1 MASMRDGEGYMGRGR
16 RGSLVALLGG
26 ALLGAVPAWAPLDAQ
41 EFKVGGQ
48 VTFGDDADF
57 GIGPRAQVS
66 LPWISPGIRVAGSF
80 DYFFPD
86 SGLGD
91 PGGDYDYR
99 ELNFNVLGDI
109 SLPRVTNLVPY
120 VGGGMNVAWESIPV
134 DGMEGAEE
142 RLFGLNVMAGFRFPL
157 VGFTPF
163 VEARYEIKGGRQLL
177 VAGGILL
184 P

>member
-1 MASMRDGEGYMGRGR
+1 MRR
-16 RGSLVALLGG
+16 STSG
-26 ALLGAVPAWAPLDAQ
+26 ALIVLLAAVVGGPPLAAQ
-41 EFKVGGQ
+41 EIKVGGQ

-66 LPWISPGIRVAGSF
+66 LPWIDPGIRVAASY

-86 SGLGD
+86 SGLTD
-91 PGGDYDYR
+91 IGGDFDYR

-109 SLPRVTNLVPY
+109 SVPSVTNLVPY
-120 VGGGMNVAWESIPV
+120 IGGGVNVAWESVPSG
-134 DGMEGAEE
+134 GMEGAEE
-142 RLFGLNVMAGFRFPL
+142 RLFGMNLVAGLRFPL

-163 VEARYEIKGGRQLL
+163 VEARYELEGGQQLL

>member
-1 MASMRDGEGYMGRGR
+1 MRRSR
-16 RGSLVALLGG
+16 PGSFIALFGIVLGGMLVA
-26 ALLGAVPAWAPLDAQ
+26 AQVAAQ
-41 EFKVGGQ
+41 EIKVGGQ

-57 GIGPRAQVS
+57 GIGPRAEVS
-66 LPWISPGIRVAGSF
+66 LPWIAPGIRVAGSF

-109 SLPRVTNLVPY
+109 SLPDVTNLVPY
-120 VGGGMNVAWESIPV
+120 VGGGVNVAWESVPV
-134 DGMEGAEE
+134 DGMEGPEE
-142 RLFGLNVMAGFRFPL
+142 RLFGLNVVAGFRFPL

-163 VEARYEIKGGRQLL
+163 VEARYELEGGQQLL

>member
-1 MASMRDGEGYMGRGR
+1 MRRSTS
-16 RGSLVALLGG
+16 GSLIVLLAVVAG
-26 ALLGAVPAWAPLDAQ
+26 PPPLAGQ
-41 EFKVGGQ
+41 EVKVGGQ

-57 GIGPRAQVS
+57 GLGPRAQLT
-66 LPWISPGIRVAGSF
+66 LPWIAPGVRLAGSF

-91 PGGDYDYR
+91 PGGDYDYH
-99 ELNFNVLGDI
+99 ELNLNVLADI
-109 SLPRVTNLVPY
+109 SLDRVTNLVPY
-120 VGGGMNVAWESIPV
+120 AGGGLNVAWERVPSN
-134 DGMEGAEE
+134 GSEGVLE
-142 RLFGLNVMAGFRFPL
+142 RLYGLNVIAGFRFPL

-163 VEARYEIKGGRQLL
+163 VEARYELEGGQQLL

>member
-1 MASMRDGEGYMGRGR
+1 MRRSTS
-16 RGSLVALLGG
+16 GSLIILLAVAVGG
-26 ALLGAVPAWAPLDAQ
+26 PPLAAQ
-41 EFKVGGQ
+41 EVKLGGQ

-57 GIGPRAQVS
+57 GLGPRAQLS
-66 LPWISPGIRVAGSF
+66 LPWIAPGIWVAGSF

-99 ELNFNVLGDI
+99 ELNLNVLADI
-109 SLPRVTNLVPY
+109 SLDRVTNLVPY
-120 VGGGMNVAWESIPV
+120 AGAGLNVAWEKVPSN
-134 DGMEGAEE
+134 GREGVPE
-142 RLFGLNVMAGFRFPL
+142 RLYGLNVIAGFRFPL

-163 VEARYEIKGGRQLL
+163 VEARYELEGGEQLL

>member
-1 MASMRDGEGYMGRGR
+1 MRRSR
-16 RGSLVALLGG
+16 PGSFIALFGIVLGG
-26 ALLGAVPAWAPLDAQ
+26 MPLAGQ
-41 EFKVGGQ
+41 EIKVGGQ

-57 GIGPRAQVS
+57 GIGPRAEVS
-66 LPWISPGIRVAGSF
+66 LPWIAPGIRVAGSF

-109 SLPRVTNLVPY
+109 SLPDVTNLVPY
-120 VGGGMNVAWESIPV
+120 VGGGVNVAWESVPS
-134 DGMEGAEE
+134 DGMEGPEE
-142 RLFGLNVMAGFRFPL
+142 RLFGLNVVAGFRFPL

-163 VEARYEIKGGRQLL
+163 VEARYELEGGQQLL

>member
-1 MASMRDGEGYMGRGR
+1 MRR
-16 RGSLVALLGG
+16 RGLGTLVVLFAAALCGT
-26 ALLGAVPAWAPLDAQ
+26 PLAAQ
-41 EFKVGGQ
+41 EVKAGGQ

-57 GIGPRAQVS
+57 GIGPRAQMS
-66 LPWISPGIRVAGSF
+66 LPWIAPGIRVAGSF

-99 ELNFNVLGDI
+99 ELNFNVLGDL
-109 SLPRVTNLVPY
+109 SFPDVTNFVPY
-120 VGGGMNVAWESIPV
+120 VGGGLNVAWQSVPADVGEDS
-134 DGMEGAEE
+134 EE
-142 RLFGLNVMAGFRFPL
+142 RLFGMNIVAGFRFPL
-157 VGFTPF
+157 AGFTPF
-163 VEARYEIKGGRQLL
+163 VEARYELEGGQQLL

>member
-1 MASMRDGEGYMGRGR
+1 MRRSTS
-16 RGSLVALLGG
+16 GSLIVLLAVIAGG
-26 ALLGAVPAWAPLDAQ
+26 PPLAAQ
-41 EFKVGGQ
+41 EIKAGGQ

-57 GIGPRAQVS
+57 GLGPRAQVT
-66 LPWISPGIRVAGSF
+66 LPWIAPGVWLAGSF

-99 ELNFNVLGDI
+99 ELNLNVLVDI
-109 SLPRVTNLVPY
+109 PLDRVTNLVPY
-120 VGGGMNVAWESIPV
+120 AGGGMNVAWEKVPSN
-134 DGMEGAEE
+134 GREGVLE
-142 RLFGLNVMAGFRFPL
+142 RLYGLNVIAGFRFPL

-163 VEARYEIKGGRQLL
+163 VEARYELEGGEQLL

>member
-1 MASMRDGEGYMGRGR
+1 MRGGGP
-16 RGSLVALLGG
+16 GSLVVLLGIV
-26 ALLGAVPAWAPLDAQ
+26 LGGTPLAAQ
-41 EFKVGGQ
+41 EVKVGGQ

-57 GIGPRAQVS
+57 GIGPRAQMS
-66 LPWISPGIRVAGSF
+66 LPWIAPGIRIAGSF

-99 ELNFNVLGDI
+99 ELNFNVLGDL
-109 SLPRVTNLVPY
+109 SFRDVTNLVPY
-120 VGGGMNVAWESIPV
+120 VGGGLNVAWQSVPP
-134 DGMEGAEE
+134 DGAADAGADTGADTGE
-142 RLFGLNVMAGFRFPL
+142 RLFGMNLVAGFRFPL
-157 VGFTPF
+157 EGFTPF
-163 VEARYEIKGGRQLL
+163 VEARYELEGGQQLL

>member
-1 MASMRDGEGYMGRGR
+1 MRRSR
-16 RGSLVALLGG
+16 PGSFIALFGIVLGG
-26 ALLGAVPAWAPLDAQ
+26 MPVAAQVAAQ
-41 EFKVGGQ
+41 EIKVGGQ

-57 GIGPRAQVS
+57 GIGPRAEVS
-66 LPWISPGIRVAGSF
+66 LPWIAPGIRVAGSF

-109 SLPRVTNLVPY
+109 SLPDVTNLVPY
-120 VGGGMNVAWESIPV
+120 VGGGVNVAWESVPT
-134 DGMEGAEE
+134 DGMEGPEE
-142 RLFGLNVMAGFRFPL
+142 RLFGLNVVAGFRFPL

-163 VEARYEIKGGRQLL
+163 VEARYELEGGQQLL

>member
-1 MASMRDGEGYMGRGR
+1 MRRSRPGWFSALFGIVLGGM
-16 RGSLVALLGG
+16 LVA
-26 ALLGAVPAWAPLDAQ
+26 AQVAAQ
-41 EFKVGGQ
+41 EIKVGGQ

-57 GIGPRAQVS
+57 GIGPRAEVS
-66 LPWISPGIRVAGSF
+66 LPWIAPGIRVAGSF

-109 SLPRVTNLVPY
+109 SLADVTNLVPY
-120 VGGGMNVAWESIPV
+120 VGGGVNVAWESVPA
-134 DGMEGAEE
+134 DGMEGPEE
-142 RLFGLNVMAGFRFPL
+142 RLFGLNVVAGFRFPL

-163 VEARYEIKGGRQLL
+163 VEARYELEGGRQLL